1 LSKKRSDC
9 GAFFCDNTYAA
20 ILLSEYYYDKRYKM
34 NDMGEAHLDP
44 FPLGAKHCLY
54 NPDMH

>member
-20 ILLSEYYYDKRYKM
+20 ILLSQYYYDKRHKTAAA
-34 NDMGEAHLDP
+34 EP
-44 FPLGAKHCLY
+44 FGTAADIMKLFDGRFLF
-54 NPDMH
+54 